1 MSGYGYKPYVEGA
14 RSRTET
20 PEEKKKREFYEE
32 FDKKYNVEEG
42 FLITEEKLEK
52 ERLEQLAEANANIE
66 DISGQSGQYV
76 DPTFD
81 PAMGYSGSG
90 VYNRPPTGWDYD
102 KDMPK
107 IEYYDMFG
115 EPSLED
121 KKNFEKEFDRITGT
135 MYDGTL
141 VWSDSE
147 IENFATLRNDFLS
160 GKISPH
166 AAKTTL
172 FYYRDDKNIRAA
184 AAEESKNLGIEY
196 GQATSLEEAKVLA
209 DNAYMASLEKAKENA
224 TGEELEVIEGVLQ
237 LGPLAFDNKSHYD
250 IYLSLDDD
258 SAVKKAFDTQALV
271 MRDYLNRAGIELT
284 NPEASFKTGGY
295 TGTDEWRDDILT
307 TPFLNTGTALG
318 AEKYAGKDNFNVGNF
333 GTYELA
339 GYDDAPE
346 PDDFTKAVNVG
357 LAVAS
362 VANPT
367 LSPLISG
374 ATAIATGGDL
384 GDVAKSVIA
393 SNIAPDI
400 LENTLGNL
408 GVDADLFGIDSNVFS
423 EGVTQVQTALI
434 EGESVTDALG
444 SAFGGEIL
452 EAVTPAIEGV
462 LPDIDVPE
470 AFEKAGDILAS
481 TIQPAVDTLEEVF
494 EPVVNVIEN
503 TANVIEET
511 AEPITNVAEAVINP
525 VIDTVEKAASTVG
538 EAVKPIVDVAEVAV
552 DKTVDVSVDVINAL
566 RASVGLPPFGE
577 TVENFDANNDG
588 IVTSADAQQVIKDE
602 QPEPLVEPEVSPV
615 EPEVSP
621 VEPEVKDISLA
632 EKTFNSFGIDGS
644 LFGISDE
651 KFSDAMNKA
660 EKAMLEGRSG
670 QQVIFEE
677 LGLDA
682 LSKLGS
688 EAGGMFMQAINTLDP
703 IVDAFGNVIKPVVQ
717 TVGNVIE
724 PVVKPVVDVVETV
737 AKPVVDVV
745 EPVVQTVGDV
755 GQAVVE
761 VAEPVVTTVG
771 DVVET
776 VAKPVVETV
785 EQTAPIVEDI
795 FIDPIKKGV
804 ETVVDIGSDVL
815 SEAEDVFID
824 PVKEGLEAVVEA
836 VPEVDVALPEIN
848 VPSFD
853 LPSML
858 GIIDKDKKQPTQVEN
873 LFDKELFKFDTEIK
887 STQQM
892 LSPMMNL
899 RRYG

>member
-1 MSGYGYKPYVEGA
+1 MSGYGYRPLVEGA
-14 RSRTET
+14 RSRKQDKTWDEIQAR
-20 PEEKKKREFYEE
+20 EKFYEE
-32 FDKKYNVEEG
+32 FEEKYGGEG
-42 FLITEEKLEK
+42 FILEREKLEE
-52 ERLEQLAEANANIE
+52 ERLKQLADANAKIE
-66 DISGQSGQYV
+66 DVSGQSGQYV

-258 SAVKKAFDTQALV
+258 SAVKEAFDTQALV

-384 GDVAKSVIA
+384 EDVAKSVIA

-434 EGESVTDALG
+434 EGESVTNALG

-481 TIQPAVDTLEEVF
+481 TVKPAIDTLGQAV
-494 EPVVNVIEN
+494 EPIVNVIED
-503 TANVIEET
+503 TASAIGKT
-511 AEPITNVAEAVINP
+511 AEPITNVTEEVIKP
-525 VIDTVEKAASTVG
+525 VIDTAEKAVSTLG
-538 EAVKPIVDVAEVAV
+538 QAVEPIVNVAETAV

-566 RASVGLPPFGE
+566 RASVGLPTFGG
-577 TVENFDANNDG
+577 TIENFDVDG
-588 IVTSADAQQVIKDE
+588 DGKVTTADAQQVLKEE
-602 QPEPLVEPEVSPV
+602 QPVLT
-615 EPEVSP
+615 

-644 LFGISDE
+644 LLGLSDA
-651 KFSDAMNKA
+651 KFSDAMSKV
-660 EKAMLEGRSG
+660 EKAMLEGKSG
-670 QQVIFEE
+670 QEILFREI
-677 LGLDA
+677 GLDA

-688 EAGGMFMQAINTLDP
+688 EAGGMFVQALNTLDP
-703 IVDAFGNVIKPVVQ
+703 IVDAFGTVVKPVVTAVGDIGQ
-717 TVGNVIE
+717 TVIDVA
-724 PVVKPVVDVVETV
+724 KPVVDVVETV

-745 EPVVQTVGDV
+745 E
-755 GQAVVE
+755 
-761 VAEPVVTTVG
+761 
-771 DVVET
+771 T

-785 EQTAPIVEDI
+785 EQVAPVVEDI
-795 FIDPIKKGV
+795 FIDPIKEGV

-836 VPEVDVALPEIN
+836 VPEVDVTLPEIN

-858 GIIDKDKKQPTQVEN
+858 GMLGTTQRQPTQVEN